1 MPAVTGFTLYP
12 SSTYVILTWDAVTE
26 DGFAYYQLERS
37 TDVEFT
43 ENIEGNYLTSTY
55 YEDNSLEFDTEYFYR
70 VSYYANGQSD
80 YSEVLS
86 VTLEAVNVD
95 GGEQLPAVYA
105 LHQNYPNPF
114 NPVTNLSYDLPEDAM
129 VNITVFDMMGKV
141 VRTLVNDQQSAG
153 YKTLQWNAANHSGQ
167 PVSAGLYIYI
177 IKAGNFS
184 QTRKMILLK

>member
-1 MPAVTGFTLYP
+1 M
-12 SSTYVILTWDAVTE
+12 
-26 DGFAYYQLERS
+26 
-37 TDVEFT
+37 EFT